1 MVTSGRMHRRV
12 SVVGMGVVSP
22 FGTSLH
28 TYRDA
33 LLQGKTGIAPITD
46 FDTKD
51 CRSTLA
57 ARVTGFDAPAW
68 ISPMKL
74 RRMDRTG
81 AYAVAA
87 SGLAMED
94 ARQARSDEG
103 VDDSGVMLGTW
114 TAGGQATQDYLSA
127 FFRTGP
133 TGAPALLFNSTVA
146 NAAASLVGLEF
157 KLRGPNATV
166 SYKEAS
172 GLSAIV
178 SATEMIREGHASA
191 LAAGGVDAVY
201 EIFFKAYDRFH
212 VMSPAP
218 VSDARVAPFDAS
230 RSGFVLGEG
239 GFMLWLEGDD
249 EWLSR
254 GATAHG
260 EILGVGAASS
270 AVSLN
275 AWPEASGALV
285 RTMRL
290 ALDDAGL
297 EPRDVNVV
305 YASANATLALD
316 RVEAEALGELFGS
329 ESCVVT
335 SVKGSLGE
343 SGASGSAACIAAL
356 LCGREGR
363 VPPISGIATP
373 DAAADRLHLAVAAV
387 DAPGPIALVNSF
399 ASGGALFSVVLRVA
413 AQGRH

>member
-1 MVTSGRMHRRV
+1 MVTSARMQRLV
-12 SVVGMGVVSP
+12 SVVGIGVVSP
-22 FGTSLH
+22 FGTSLD
-28 TYRDA
+28 TFRDA
-33 LLQGKTGIAPITD
+33 LLQGRTGIAPITD
-46 FDTKD
+46 FDTTD

-57 ARVTGFDAPAW
+57 VNVTDFDAPRW
-68 ISPMKL
+68 IPPMKL

-81 AYAVAA
+81 AYAIAA
-87 SGLAMED
+87 SSLAMDD
-94 ARQARSDEG
+94 AGQPRIDEG
-103 VDDSGVMLGTW
+103 VDDKGVMLGTW

-172 GLSAIV
+172 GLAAIV

-201 EIFFKAYDRFH
+201 EIFFKAYDRFR
-212 VMSPAP
+212 VMSQALAP
-218 VSDARVAPFDAS
+218 DARLAPFDES

-239 GFMLWLEGDD
+239 GYMVWLEQNGAW
-249 EWLSR
+249 EAR
-254 GATAHG
+254 GATSHG
-260 EILGVGAASS
+260 EILGVGASS
-270 AVSLN
+270 AAVPLN
-275 AWPEASGALV
+275 EWPDAPAPLV

-297 EPRDVNVV
+297 QPGDVDVV
-305 YASANATLALD
+305 YASANATPTLD
-316 RVEAEALGELFGS
+316 RVESQALVELFGS
-329 ESCVVT
+329 KSCVVT

-356 LCGREGR
+356 LCGKAGC
-363 VPPISGIATP
+363 VPPIAGLQKP
-373 DAAADRLHLAVAAV
+373 DAAVGPLRLATAVV

-399 ASGGALFSVVLRVA
+399 ASGGALFSIVLRVA
-413 AQGRH
+413 A

>member
-1 MVTSGRMHRRV
+1 MVTSAPMQRRV
-12 SVVGMGVVSP
+12 RVAGIGIVSP
-22 FGTSLH
+22 FGTSLERF
-28 TYRDA
+28 RDA
-33 LLQGKTGIAPITD
+33 LLHGQTGIAPITD
-46 FDTKD
+46 FDTTG

-57 ARVTGFDAPAW
+57 ASVTDFDAPAW
-68 ISPMKL
+68 IPPMKL

-81 AYAVAA
+81 AYAIAA
-87 SGLAMED
+87 SSLAMDD
-94 ARQARSDEG
+94 ARQMRSDDG

-127 FFRTGP
+127 LFRTGP

-172 GLSAIV
+172 GLAAIV

-191 LAAGGVDAVY
+191 LTAGGVDAVY

-212 VMSPAP
+212 VMSPATVP
-218 VSDARVAPFDAS
+218 DARLAPFDVS

-239 GFMLWLEGDD
+239 GFMLWLEQDD
-249 EWLSR
+249 AWQSR

-260 EILGVGAASS
+260 EILGVGASS
-270 AVSLN
+270 AAVPLN
-275 AWPEASGALV
+275 EWPDAPAPLV

-290 ALDDAGL
+290 ALDDAGI
-297 EPRDVNVV
+297 EPRDVSVV
-305 YASANATLALD
+305 YASANATQTLD
-316 RVEAEALGELFGS
+316 RVEAEALGALFGS

-343 SGASGSAACIAAL
+343 SGASGSAACVAAL
-356 LCGREGR
+356 LCGKAGR
-363 VPPISGIATP
+363 VPPISALVKP
-373 DAAADRLHLAVAAV
+373 DAAAGTLRLAIAAV

-413 AQGRH
+413 A

>member
-1 MVTSGRMHRRV
+1 MVTSESMQCRV
-12 SVVGMGVVSP
+12 SVAGIGVVSP
-22 FGTSLH
+22 FGTSLE
-28 TYRDA
+28 TFRDA
-33 LLQGKTGIAPITD
+33 LLQGQTGIAPVTD
-46 FDTKD
+46 FETTG

-57 ARVTGFDAPAW
+57 ANVTGFDAPAW

-81 AYAVAA
+81 AYAIAAA
-87 SGLAMED
+87 SLAMDD
-94 ARQARSDEG
+94 AGQTRSADG
-103 VDDSGVMLGTW
+103 VDDAGVMLGTW
-114 TAGGQATQDYLSA
+114 TAGGQATQDYLSGL
-127 FFRTGP
+127 FRSGP

-172 GLSAIV
+172 GLAAIV

-201 EIFFKAYDRFH
+201 EIFFKAYDRFQ
-212 VMSPAP
+212 VMSPDRTH
-218 VSDARVAPFDAS
+218 SARLAPFDET

-239 GFMLWLEGDD
+239 GFMLWLEQDD
-249 EWLSR
+249 GRTSR
-254 GATAHG
+254 AARAHG
-260 EILGVGAASS
+260 EILGVGASS
-270 AVSLN
+270 AAVPLN
-275 AWPEASGALV
+275 AWPDASAPLV

-290 ALDDAGL
+290 ALDDAGI
-297 EPRDVNVV
+297 EPRDVDVV
-305 YASANATLALD
+305 YASANATRTLD
-316 RVEAEALGELFGS
+316 RAEADALNELFGA

-343 SGASGSAACIAAL
+343 SGASGSAACAAAL
-356 LCGREGR
+356 LCGRAGR
-363 VPPISGIATP
+363 VPPISGFAKP
-373 DAAADRLHLAVAAV
+373 DAAAAALRLAVAPV

-413 AQGRH
+413 P

>member
-1 MVTSGRMHRRV
+1 MQRRV
-12 SVVGMGVVSP
+12 SVVGIGVVSP
-22 FGTSLH
+22 FGTS
-28 TYRDA
+28 YESFRDA
-33 LLQGKTGIAPITD
+33 LLRGQTGIAPITD
-46 FDTKD
+46 FDTKE

-57 ARVTGFDAPAW
+57 ASVTGFDAPAW

-87 SGLAMED
+87 SSLAMDD
-94 ARQARSDEG
+94 ARQTRSGDG

-127 FFRTGP
+127 LFRTGP
-133 TGAPALLFNSTVA
+133 SGAPALLFNSTVA
-146 NAAASLVGLEF
+146 NAAASLVGLEY

-172 GLSAIV
+172 GLAAIV

-212 VMSPAP
+212 VMSPASTP
-218 VSDARVAPFDAS
+218 DARVAPFDES

-239 GFMLWLEGDD
+239 GFVLWLEQGDG
-249 EWLSR
+249 WQTR

-260 EILGVGAASS
+260 EILGVGASS
-270 AVSLN
+270 AAVSLN
-275 AWPEASGALV
+275 AWPDASAPLV

-290 ALDDAGL
+290 ALDDAGI
-297 EPRDVNVV
+297 EPGDVDVV
-305 YASANATLALD
+305 YASANATPTLD
-316 RVEAEALGELFGS
+316 RVEAEALGALFES

-356 LCGREGR
+356 LCGKAGR
-363 VPPISGIATP
+363 VPPIACIVKP
-373 DAAADRLHLAVAAV
+373 DAAGGALRLAVATI
-387 DAPGPIALVNSF
+387 DAPGPIALINSF

-413 AQGRH
+413 G

>member
-1 MVTSGRMHRRV
+1 MQRRV
-12 SVVGMGVVSP
+12 NVVGIGVVSP
-22 FGTSLH
+22 FGTSFESF
-28 TYRDA
+28 RDA
-33 LLQGKTGIAPITD
+33 LLRGQTGIAPITD

-57 ARVTGFDAPAW
+57 ASVTGFDAPAW

-87 SGLAMED
+87 SSLAMDD
-94 ARQARSDEG
+94 ARQTRSGDG
-103 VDDSGVMLGTW
+103 ADDSGVMLGTW

-127 FFRTGP
+127 LFRTGP
-133 TGAPALLFNSTVA
+133 SGAPALLFNSTVA
-146 NAAASLVGLEF
+146 NAAASLVGLEY

-172 GLSAIV
+172 GLAAIV

-212 VMSPAP
+212 VMSSA
-218 VSDARVAPFDAS
+218 STFDARVAPFDES

-239 GFMLWLEGDD
+239 GFVLWLEQGDG
-249 EWLSR
+249 WQTR

-260 EILGVGAASS
+260 EILGVGASS
-270 AVSLN
+270 AAVSLN
-275 AWPEASGALV
+275 AWPDAPAPLV

-290 ALDDAGL
+290 ALDDAGI
-297 EPRDVNVV
+297 EPGDVDVV
-305 YASANATLALD
+305 YASANATPTLD
-316 RVEAEALGELFGS
+316 RVEAEALGALFES

-356 LCGREGR
+356 LCGKAGR
-363 VPPISGIATP
+363 VPPIAGMSNP
-373 DAAADRLHLAVAAV
+373 DSAGSALRLAVGRMN
-387 DAPGPIALVNSF
+387 APGPIALVNSF
-399 ASGGALFSVVLRVA
+399 ASGGALFSIVLRVA
-413 AQGRH
+413 G

>member
-1 MVTSGRMHRRV
+1 MVTSGRMQRRV
-12 SVVGMGVVSP
+12 SVVGIGVVSP
-22 FGTSLH
+22 FGTSLE
-28 TYRDA
+28 TFRDA
-33 LLQGKTGIAPITD
+33 LLQGQTGIAPITD
-46 FDTKD
+46 FDTKG

-57 ARVTGFDAPAW
+57 ASVTGFDAPAW

-81 AYAVAA
+81 AYAIAA
-87 SGLAMED
+87 SSLAMDD
-94 ARQARSDEG
+94 ARQTRSDDG

-127 FFRTGP
+127 LFRTGP
-133 TGAPALLFNSTVA
+133 SGAPALLFNSTVA

-157 KLRGPNATV
+157 RLRGPNATV

-172 GLSAIV
+172 GLAAIV

-212 VMSPAP
+212 VMSPAASP
-218 VSDARVAPFDAS
+218 DARVAPFDES
-230 RSGFVLGEG
+230 RSGFVLGAG
-239 GFMLWLEGDD
+239 GFMLWLEQGDR
-249 EWLSR
+249 WQLR

-260 EILGVGAASS
+260 EILGVGASS
-270 AVSLN
+270 AAVSLN
-275 AWPEASGALV
+275 AWPDASVPLV

-290 ALDDAGL
+290 ALDDAGI
-297 EPRDVNVV
+297 EPGDVDVV
-305 YASANATLALD
+305 YASANATPTLD
-316 RVEAEALGELFGS
+316 RVEAEALSVLFGS
-329 ESCVVT
+329 QSCVVT

-356 LCGREGR
+356 LCGKAGR
-363 VPPISGIATP
+363 VPPIFGIAKP
-373 DAAADRLHLAVAAV
+373 DAAGGALRLAVATV
-387 DAPGPIALVNSF
+387 DAPGPVALVNSF

-413 AQGRH
+413 A